1 MIALTVPPIGCDG
14 RVEIEIETLDHA
26 LAAAGYPLQEV

>member
-14 RVEIEIETLDHA
+14 RVEIETLDHA